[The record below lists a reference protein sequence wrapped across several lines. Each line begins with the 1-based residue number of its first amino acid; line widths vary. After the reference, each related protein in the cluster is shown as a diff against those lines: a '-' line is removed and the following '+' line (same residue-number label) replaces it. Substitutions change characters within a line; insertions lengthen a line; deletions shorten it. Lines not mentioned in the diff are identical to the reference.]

1 MKISR
6 NWLNDYII
14 SNKTDNELVDFFT
27 QLGLECTVSQYKFNF
42 SKPEDMKKRD
52 GCRSINSGPRTY
64 QPNILF

>member
-27 QLGLECTVSQYKFNF
+27 QLGL
-42 SKPEDMKKRD
+42 
-52 GCRSINSGPRTY
+52 
-64 QPNILF
+64 

>member
-27 QLGLECTVSQYKFNF
+27 QLGLECTVSQFK
-42 SKPEDMKKRD
+42 
-52 GCRSINSGPRTY
+52 
-64 QPNILF
+64 